1 MKKYYPKILLDKFY
15 IYNNFDLLYYFTSLG
30 EENIGI
36 DEFNVIYNE
45 TNKPYDFYTDIEVM
59 KLSKNNFTFML
70 ISRNN
75 KEIESG
81 VEIKFKFGFEN
92 DLFDGMSYLTE
103 KSFLNGNKN
112 YNFSYLYNLVKPF
125 NGYIN
130 SYTDDRTMTFQIFGP
145 YFQLENIKYK
155 CQPRQLQK
163 LQIVLLL
170 IFI

>member
-1 MKKYYPKILLDKFY
+1 MTPNIKKYYPKILLDKFY

-81 VEIKFKFGFEN
+81 VEIKFKFGFES
-92 DLFDGMSYLTE
+92 GV
-103 KSFLNGNKN
+103 G
-112 YNFSYLYNLVKPF
+112 
-125 NGYIN
+125 
-130 SYTDDRTMTFQIFGP
+130 TF
-145 YFQLENIKYK
+145 
-155 CQPRQLQK
+155 
-163 LQIVLLL
+163 
-170 IFI
+170 